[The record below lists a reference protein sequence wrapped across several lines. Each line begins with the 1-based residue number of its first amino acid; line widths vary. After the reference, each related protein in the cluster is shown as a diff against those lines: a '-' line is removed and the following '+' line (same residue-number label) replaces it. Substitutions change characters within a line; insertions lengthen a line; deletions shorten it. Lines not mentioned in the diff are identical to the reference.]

1 MTEFLVERVDA
12 VVTLAPSWGLPLIF
26 VLMMVESSFIPFP
39 SEVVM
44 IPAGFLAARGEISLP
59 GAVIA
64 GILGSLGGAWL
75 NYLLARHLGQP
86 ALLRLG
92 RYVFLPPER
101 LLRAEEIFRRHGAAA
116 TFFCR
121 LLPAIRQLISI
132 PAGLSGMAALPFTLW
147 TGLGAGI
154 WVAFLTGV
162 GFVIRGGDPHRQGH
176 RLRQPAVDRA
186 PLPGGAG
193 GVCAP
198 GAANHGSHET
208 LMLSSAAGSRISGAG
223 GRGAWPTPPRWRSSF
238 PPRR

>member
-162 GFVIRGGDPHRQGH
+162 GFVIGQQTRELSYAEVIHTGKDIVSAN
-176 RLRQPAVDRA
+176 LLWIV
-186 PLPGGAG
+186 PLCLAG
-193 GVCAP
+193 LVGYVLL
-198 GAANHGSHET
+198 ER
-208 LMLSSAAGSRISGAG
+208 RIMG
-223 GRGAWPTPPRWRSSF
+223 PMKP
-238 PPRR
+238 